1 MCVCVKCSV
10 EERVNFTKQ
19 EYNKSESCQGDFL
32 AMALVTVKGINSR
45 VEREWQARVRK
56 IIIMLSKEY
65 NADHMTEKKH
75 VSESI
80 DLKTAEFRILWRAAS
95 LNKDRELMRAT
106 INWEQN

>member
-45 VEREWQARVRK
+45 VERE
-56 IIIMLSKEY
+56 
-65 NADHMTEKKH
+65 
-75 VSESI
+75 
-80 DLKTAEFRILWRAAS
+80 
-95 LNKDRELMRAT
+95 
-106 INWEQN
+106 